1 MPRIVK
7 PLATCL
13 LLLVFLGTSCSRFL
27 PTKIGDIQKD
37 PRKYDGETVTIEG
50 EVQDSVNI
58 MVMRYYTVSD
68 GTGEIFVMTD
78 GAVPA
83 EGSQVRV
90 TGTVSQAMSMGD
102 KSLLVLIEKTE

>member
-7 PLATCL
+7 LLAICL
-13 LLLVFLGTSCSRFL
+13 LLVLLIGISCSRFL
-27 PTKIGDIQKD
+27 STKIGDIQKD
-37 PRKYDGETVTIEG
+37 PRKYDGKTVTIEG

-68 GTGEIFVMTD
+68 GSGEIFVMTD

-83 EGSQVRV
+83 KGSQVRV
-90 TGTVSQAMSMGD
+90 TGTVSQAVSMGD